1 MKKLVAGLI
10 SLSMFF
16 GSIPLDSRGGFIDK
30 AGAAEAKKK
39 NKKKKKIKTASKKAA
54 PAAAPVESAAAPDVA
69 PSAPEDIQSIREVNR
84 LIKEEKFEAAAQK
97 LYRLSRNPLL
107 KEQREEL
114 KYKLGLTLME
124 LGLFQVAAVEFLKV
138 SVKGKSKYLKQ
149 SLEKLSIAADAL
161 DFDTLI
167 NLAISK
173 IKVDEFPAI
182 HKDMLYFRVGE
193 FQMKSQDYEQAAK
206 SFAKVDATSRYY
218 LRAKYNEGLAFAQ
231 ANKPQES
238 AAMFEELYNA
248 RATSPVNDSVRVSAL
263 IGKARALYQAKNW
276 DESVETYRQIP
287 RDTQAWHE
295 TLFESSWAMLRGA
308 KFRSALSNFH
318 SLHSPF
324 YDKYYLPESL
334 LLRSIVYLYIC
345 KFQELEK
352 VLDLFENIYGPVRKS
367 VLQFISQ
374 KPDAQEYFNEFE
386 KVKESGVDGKLPLLA
401 IQKISKENDFRSN
414 RTYLDNLNAELD
426 RLDGMSA
433 GFKQSPL
440 GKYSKKLNQLRAK
453 KTQKKIGKIIR
464 RYLFDIKG
472 EIRDMFEQVGFLRLE
487 VLNTRKEEMKKE
499 MRKEDEK
506 NILSEDGTAGK
517 QVNESDS
524 RTFYVQNGFDYYPF
538 QGEYW
543 LDELGNYHY
552 LGISSCK

>member
-1 MKKLVAGLI
+1 MKKVVAGLL
-10 SLSMFF
+10 SLGLFFASAPLDF
-16 GSIPLDSRGGFIDK
+16 GSHFTNK
-30 AGAAEAKKK
+30 AEAAEAKKK
-39 NKKKKKIKTASKKAA
+39 KKKKKKKKT
-54 PAAAPVESAAAPDVA
+54 PDEAAAAKAKPEDKVVPDV
-69 PSAPEDIQSIREVNR
+69 PSAPEDIQSIKEVNR
-84 LIKEEKFEAAAQK
+84 LIKEEKYEAAAQK

-107 KEQREEL
+107 REQREEL

-124 LGLFQVAAVEFLKV
+124 LGLYQVAAVEFLKV

-182 HKDMLYFRVGE
+182 HRDMLYFRVGE
-193 FQMKSQDYEQAAK
+193 FQMKNKDYEQAAK
-206 SFAKVDATSRYY
+206 SFAKADPSSRYY
-218 LRAKYNEGLAFAQ
+218 FRAKYNQGLAYAQ

-238 AAMFEELYNA
+238 AATFEELFKS
-248 RATSPVNDSVRVSAL
+248 RATAPVNDPVRVSAL

-276 DESVETYRQIP
+276 DESVEAYRQIP
-287 RDTQAWHE
+287 RDTGAWHE

-308 KFRSALSNFH
+308 RFRSALSNFH

-324 YDKYYLPESL
+324 YEKYYLPESL

-345 KFQELEK
+345 KFNELEK

-367 VLQFISQ
+367 ILQFISN
-374 KPDAQEYFNEFE
+374 KPDPQEYFNEFE
-386 KVKESGVDGKLPLLA
+386 KVNEEGVEGKLPLLA
-401 IQKISKENDFRSN
+401 VQKISKEEDFRSN
-414 RTYLDNLNAELD
+414 RKYLENLNAELD
-426 RLDGMSA
+426 RLEAMSPA
-433 GFKQSPL
+433 FKQSPL
-440 GKYSKKLNQLRAK
+440 GKYAKKLDQLRAK
-453 KTQKKIGKIIR
+453 KTQKKLGKIIR

-506 NILSEDGTAGK
+506 NVLLEEGIESK

-524 RTFYVQNGFDYYPF
+524 RTFYVQNGYDYYPF

>member
-1 MKKLVAGLI
+1 MPLGSRN
-10 SLSMFF
+10 SL
-16 GSIPLDSRGGFIDK
+16 LNN
-30 AGAAEAKKK
+30 AEAAE
-39 NKKKKKIKTASKKAA
+39 KKKKKKKKKKKSPKEAPVAEA
-54 PAAAPVESAAAPDVA
+54 PAPITEAAKS
-69 PSAPEDIQSIREVNR
+69 SPEDTQSIKEVNQ
-84 LIKEEKFEAAAQK
+84 LIKEEKFEVAAQK

-107 KEQREEL
+107 KNQREEL

-124 LGLFQVAAVEFLKV
+124 LGLNQVAAVEFLKV

-193 FQMKSQDYEQAAK
+193 FQMKNKDHDQAAK
-206 SFAKVDATSRYY
+206 SFAKVAADSRYFM
-218 LRAKYNEGLAFAQ
+218 RAKYNQGLAFAS

-238 AAMFEELYNA
+238 AVIFEELYNA
-248 RATSPVNDSVRVSAL
+248 RATAPVNDPVRVSAL

-287 RDTQAWHE
+287 RDTPAWHE

-324 YDKYYLPESL
+324 YDKFYLPESL

-386 KVKESGVDGKLPLLA
+386 KVSEEGVDGKLPLLA

-414 RTYLDNLNAELD
+414 RNYLDKLNEELD

-433 GFKQSPL
+433 AFKQSPL
-440 GKYSKKLNQLRAK
+440 GRYAKKLDQLRAK
-453 KTQKKIGKIIR
+453 KTQKKLGKIIR

-499 MRKEDEK
+499 MRKEDDDK
-506 NILSEDGTAGK
+506 ILAQENGMTK
-517 QVNESDS
+517 QVNEQDS
-524 RTFYVQNGFDYYPF
+524 RTFYVQNGYDYYPF